1 MIIDLTIITILVILP
16 FINLKKGFLLSCLGF
31 VGSVFCSI
39 LTLRIVP
46 YFSIFVKEN
55 TNAVNVINK
64 LFSNGNNQGV
74 LVNSKLFEVICSLLS
89 IYNTNGLVNIKDII
103 LNVLCFVFLF
113 FFIKICIRIVIK
125 AISNIVV
132 KIPIVSQVNSVLGF
146 SFGVVKGFVCIFV
159 FCSAIA
165 LLSNIP
171 ALTNSLNSQIE
182 GSSLYYVFSQTS
194 GDIVDVFLNIM
205 T

>member
-89 IYNTNGLVNIKDII
+89 IDNTNGLVNIKDII

-113 FFIKICIRIVIK
+113 FFIKICIR
-125 AISNIVV
+125 
-132 KIPIVSQVNSVLGF
+132 NSHDYQM
-146 SFGVVKGFVCIFV
+146 KK
-159 FCSAIA
+159 
-165 LLSNIP
+165 
-171 ALTNSLNSQIE
+171 
-182 GSSLYYVFSQTS
+182 
-194 GDIVDVFLNIM
+194 
-205 T
+205 